1 MLAAWIDVLT
11 KCLQSQNNVELWEN
25 KQKNLLEDILPKF
38 AIYRRIKASRKSM
51 MSLDKKGSVELQ
63 PY

>member
-1 MLAAWIDVLT
+1 MWSCGKI
-11 KCLQSQNNVELWEN
+11 K
-25 KQKNLLEDILPKF
+25 KKNLLEDILPKF